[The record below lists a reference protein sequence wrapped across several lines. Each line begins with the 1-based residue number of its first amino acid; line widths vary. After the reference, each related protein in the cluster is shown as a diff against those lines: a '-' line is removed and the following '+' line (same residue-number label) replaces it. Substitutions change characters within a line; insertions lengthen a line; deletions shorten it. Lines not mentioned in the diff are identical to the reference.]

1 MPPLPPTSQTTWS
14 DSVCGDW
21 GGAKGLETR
30 KKISVCFGIL
40 LTEKEARVLN
50 LPFRNKINLLNSVH
64 A

>member
-1 MPPLPPTSQTTWS
+1 MPPPPPTSQTTWS

-30 KKISVCFGIL
+30 KKISVCFRIL

-50 LPFRNKINLLNSVH
+50 FPFRKKINLLNSVH